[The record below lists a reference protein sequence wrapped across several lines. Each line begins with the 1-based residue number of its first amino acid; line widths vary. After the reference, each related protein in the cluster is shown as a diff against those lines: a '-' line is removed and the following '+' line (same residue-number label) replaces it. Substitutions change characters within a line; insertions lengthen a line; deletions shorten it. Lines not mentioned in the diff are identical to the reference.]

1 MRRDLRLNNQ
11 ETYSGY
17 TGVAFKSF
25 LGLNGDCFDRFNIR
39 MLEMAESLS
48 IVNQTASTLL
58 QGLGVVSSDKVKE
71 GYNSILLTK
80 KKQLKKKNNYYAY
93 MEDLI
98 EHFLS

>member
-1 MRRDLRLNNQ
+1 
-11 ETYSGY
+11 
-17 TGVAFKSF
+17 
-25 LGLNGDCFDRFNIR
+25 
-39 MLEMAESLS
+39 MAESLS